1 MHESNDWKY
10 VWGCRLY
17 VCIKYTKNQGPRFQ
31 RNYIIARDQKSDLH
45 GISFQSWP
53 KINRILIKR
62 PINNYFAYNESLQHP
77 TISVLLIKILIFFQ
91 LLSSV
96 NLFQS
101 NQYLEAIEFV
111 DQQVSEK
118 L

>member
-1 MHESNDWKY
+1 MTKKHLGSPAIRVY
-10 VWGCRLY
+10 
-17 VCIKYTKNQGPRFQ
+17 IKYTKIQGPRFQ

-45 GISFQSWP
+45 GTSFQSSP
-53 KINRILIKR
+53 EINHMLITR
-62 PINNYFAYNESLQHP
+62 QFAYNKSLQHP

>member
-1 MHESNDWKY
+1 MTKKHLGSPAIRVY
-10 VWGCRLY
+10 
-17 VCIKYTKNQGPRFQ
+17 IKYTKIQGPRFQ

-45 GISFQSWP
+45 GMSFQSWP
-53 KINRILIKR
+53 KINCILIKR
-62 PINNYFAYNESLQHP
+62 PINFAYNESLQHP

-118 L
+118 LSL

>member
-1 MHESNDWKY
+1 MTKKHLGSPAIRVY
-10 VWGCRLY
+10 
-17 VCIKYTKNQGPRFQ
+17 IKYTKIQGPRFQ
-31 RNYIIARDQKSDLH
+31 RNCIIARDQKSDLH
-45 GISFQSWP
+45 GMSFQSWP
-53 KINRILIKR
+53 KINCILIKR
-62 PINNYFAYNESLQHP
+62 PINFAYNESLQHP
-77 TISVLLIKILIFFQ
+77 TISVLLIKILIYFQ
-91 LLSSV
+91 LLSSI

>member
-62 PINNYFAYNESLQHP
+62 PINFAYNESLQHP

-118 L
+118 F

>member
-1 MHESNDWKY
+1 MTKKHLGSPAIRVY
-10 VWGCRLY
+10 
-17 VCIKYTKNQGPRFQ
+17 IKYTKIQGPRFQ

-45 GISFQSWP
+45 GMSFQSWP

-62 PINNYFAYNESLQHP
+62 PINIAYNESLQHP

-91 LLSSV
+91 LFSSV